1 MDPMAQRHNT
11 LDQDMSQTETSAVLV
26 GPRRIEMQEFPVPQA
41 GEDDGVLEVEVA
53 GVCGSDVFHY
63 NGSNAPVILGHEIVG
78 RISDIGP
85 VAQNAWGVGTGDRVV
100 VEATFGCG
108 RCERC
113 RMGMYRMCNVS
124 KGYGGAVKSDQA
136 PYLWGG
142 YGQFVYLPPTARVH
156 RISEELPGDVAV
168 LVCAVLG
175 NGVRWMRTIGGVTIG
190 DTAVVVGPGP
200 QGLAATVAA
209 RESGAKEI
217 VMVGLSRDEARLAMA
232 RRLGATHVIAADR
245 DDPRTVVAELT
256 DGAMANVVIDV
267 TNTADSPPLALD
279 LVGMAGTMVLG
290 GGAGQRP
297 SPLMTDRITAEEITI
312 RGVNTHDSPAVKQ
325 ALSIAESGRYPL
337 EEVVSHRFAVDEAER
352 AIQTVAGEVP
362 NDGLIKVVMYPDS

>member
-1 MDPMAQRHNT
+1 MG
-11 LDQDMSQTETSAVLV
+11 LTERSAVLV
-26 GPRRIEMQEFPVPQA
+26 GPRQIEMQEFPVPQA

-85 VAQNAWGVGTGDRVV
+85 TAQQSWGVGSGDRVV

-124 KGYGGAVKSDQA
+124 KGYGGAVKADQA
-136 PYLWGG
+136 PHLWGG

-175 NGVRWMRTIGGVTIG
+175 NGVRWLRTVGGVTIG

-217 VMVGLSRDEARLAMA
+217 VVVGLSRDEARLSMA

-245 DDPRTVVAELT
+245 DDPRSVVAELT

-279 LVGMAGTMVLG
+279 LVGVAGTLVLG

-352 AIQTVAGEVP
+352 AILTVAGEIP

>member
-1 MDPMAQRHNT
+1 MP
-11 LDQDMSQTETSAVLV
+11 STERSAVLI
-26 GPRRIEMQEFPVPQA
+26 GPRQIEIQEFPVPEA
-41 GEDDGVLEVEVA
+41 GSDDGVLEIEVT

-63 NGSNAPVILGHEIVG
+63 NGDTAPIILGHEIVG

-85 VAQNAWGVGTGDRVV
+85 DAGQAWGVQAGDRVV
-100 VEATFGCG
+100 VETTYGCG

-113 RMGMYRMCNVS
+113 RLGRYRVCTVS
-124 KGYGGAVKSDQA
+124 KGYGGAVKSTQP

-142 YGQFVYLPPTARVH
+142 YGQYVYLPPTARVH
-156 RISEELPGDVAV
+156 RIPEDLPGEVAV

-175 NGVRWMRTIGGVTIG
+175 NGVRWLRTIGGVTIG
-190 DTAVVVGPGP
+190 DTAVIVGPGP

-209 RESGAKEI
+209 KESGARHI
-217 VMVGLSRDEARLAMA
+217 AVVGLAADEARLAMA
-232 RRLGATHVIAADR
+232 KRLGATVVIASDR
-245 DDPRTVVAELT
+245 DDPRTVVSDLT

-267 TNTADSPPLALD
+267 TNTAASPPLALD
-279 LVGMAGTMVLG
+279 LVGSAGTLVLG
-290 GGAGQRP
+290 GGAGQKP
-297 SPLMTDRITAEEITI
+297 SPFLTDRITAEEITI

-337 EEVVSHRFAVDEAER
+337 DKIVSHRFAIDEADE
-352 AIQTVAGEVP
+352 AIKTVAGEVP